1 MGRPP
6 SAGFGLRA
14 FGQEVCTEDVQVWTE
29 KGKSSQVSLSMY
41 CEKLLPLLREEEG
54 KAYWMLYTLTDQD
67 PKADCRMDVF
77 AGVTRCPALVNEY
90 LSQKGNIVDTFR
102 REGIVPGFFCYS
114 LSCFAE
120 KENRGEAILDFRDE
134 LEASVRR
141 AAGEETVT
149 FLGGASGIYCG
160 YPDFIAWDIS
170 AVLSAA
176 AEFLK
181 KSPVEWAVF
190 CSFRRD
196 SEVIRLAEKQRFV
209 LK

>member
-1 MGRPP
+1 M
-6 SAGFGLRA
+6 
-14 FGQEVCTEDVQVWTE
+14 
-29 KGKSSQVSLSMY
+29 SLSMY

-67 PKADCRMDVF
+67 PKADWRMDVF

-134 LEASVRR
+134 LEHRSGGRPGKKQSLFL
-141 AAGEETVT
+141 AALRVFTADIWIS
-149 FLGGASGIYCG
+149 LPGI
-160 YPDFIAWDIS
+160 
-170 AVLSAA
+170 
-176 AEFLK
+176 
-181 KSPVEWAVF
+181 
-190 CSFRRD
+190 FR
-196 SEVIRLAEKQRFV
+196 LF
-209 LK
+209 